1 MTSEQDP
8 AARIARLEAE
18 NDALRRGIAHGAG
31 SRWRSAASAVL
42 IVIGLLLG
50 SVSAVTS
57 YARDLLTDTDQF
69 VATFAPLAADPAVQ
83 SVLVRATNDVIDQQ
97 VDIPGLTADVF
108 DGLRSL
114 DLPPRA
120 STALGLLEAPVAQG
134 ARNLVHGMVENVI
147 TSPAFSDIWNEAL
160 RVSHTQAVAA
170 LRGDPGSAVVAGTD
184 GALTLQLGPI
194 LEGVRTRLLAEGVT
208 FAQAIPTTDRSIV
221 LVHDASLGTAVAAYG
236 IVVTVSAW
244 LPWVALALLV
254 AGVVV
259 ARRRRRA
266 VLAAGVAA
274 VVIMVA
280 LLAAVAVGRAVGI
293 GALASNGSVITP
305 AAAGGVFDQITQP
318 LTQRLLALGLLAL
331 VIALVAWVV
340 GASPSGHRPARRRRP
355 ARLSGASGRRRLG
368 CHSAGGSSGRLDRS
382 FAPGDPDRRR
392 TRRRGGRA
400 SRAPAH
406 GLARAVGAAGRRAR
420 ADRGR
425 APAPPRIAVIGSAA
439 VRAARAPCAPHR

>member
-134 ARNLVHGMVENVI
+134 ARNLVRGMVENVI
-147 TSPAFSDIWNEAL
+147 TSPAFSDIWNQAL
-160 RVSHTQAVAA
+160 RVSHAQAVAA
-170 LRGDPGSAVVAGTD
+170 LQGDPGSAVVAGTD

-208 FAQAIPTTDRSIV
+208 FAQGIPTTDRSIV

-305 AAAGGVFDQITQP
+305 AAAGDVFDQITQP

-340 GASPSGHRPARRRRP
+340 GASRPAIALRAAGGRLASAARPGGGGSDATAPGARLGVWIDRSHRGILIVVALVAAAVVLLVHPLTAWLVLWVLLGAVLVLIAVELLRRP
-355 ARLSGASGRRRLG
+355 ASQ
-368 CHSAGGSSGRLDRS
+368 
-382 FAPGDPDRRR
+382 
-392 TRRRGGRA
+392 
-400 SRAPAH
+400 
-406 GLARAVGAAGRRAR
+406 
-420 ADRGR
+420 
-425 APAPPRIAVIGSAA
+425 
-439 VRAARAPCAPHR
+439 